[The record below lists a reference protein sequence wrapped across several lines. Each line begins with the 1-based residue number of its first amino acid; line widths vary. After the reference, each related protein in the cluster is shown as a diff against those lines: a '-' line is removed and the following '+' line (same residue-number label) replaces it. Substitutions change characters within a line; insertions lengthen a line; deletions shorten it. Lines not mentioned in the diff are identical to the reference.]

1 MKNKILRKVIE
12 FVPILFVIG
21 LAVALVYCIFYI
33 GKLEDQIYERDKTI
47 QELSFRSDLVEEY
60 FDIMQDS
67 IEHTTSYSLKSSKAN
82 IVIMQQDSTEHL
94 FYFGEKKLSANG
106 LVEEF
111 NILSKDYHKLVKDY
125 NKTVKDYKKTV
136 DDFNEE
142 FNKNM
147 RQIQELTSV
156 LGLIEKGY
164 GIQYDVKRDSTF
176 SIIELSNTERIDS
189 ALVLLPYYKD
199 KLKKTSDSVWTI
211 EYYEQKK

>member
-60 FDIMQDS
+60 FDIKHDS

-82 IVIMQQDSTEHL
+82 PVILQRDSTQLVFHRGNEVL
-94 FYFGEKKLSANG
+94 TSQDLVNEYNKLAKGYNELAEKYDKLMADYG
-106 LVEEF
+106 KLVREF
-111 NILSKDYHKLVKDY
+111 ND
-125 NKTVKDYKKTV
+125 
-136 DDFNEE
+136 E
-142 FNKNM
+142 FNKSI
-147 RQIQELTSV
+147 RQIQELKSV

-164 GIQYDVKRDSTF
+164 DIRYDVKRDSTF

-189 ALVLLPYYKD
+189 ALVLLPYFKD
-199 KLKKTSDSVWTI
+199 KLKKVSDSVWTI

>member
-12 FVPILFVIG
+12 FVPILLVIG

-82 IVIMQQDSTEHL
+82 IVIMQQDSTELL

-111 NILSKDYHKLVKDY
+111 NILLKDYHKLVKDY

>member
-1 MKNKILRKVIE
+1 MKNRILKRVVG
-12 FVPILFVIG
+12 FVPILLIIG
-21 LAVALVYCIFYI
+21 LVAALIYCVFYI
-33 GKLEDQIYERDKTI
+33 ERLEDQIYGRDRII

-82 IVIMQQDSTEHL
+82 IVIKQQDSTELL
-94 FYFGEKKLSANG
+94 FCFGEKKLSVNG

-111 NILSKDYHKLVKDY
+111 NMLLKDYHKLEKDY

-136 DDFNEE
+136 DDFNDE
-142 FNKNM
+142 FKKNM

-156 LGLIEKGY
+156 LGLIEKRY
-164 GIQYDVKRDSTF
+164 GIQYDVKIDSTF
-176 SIIELSNTERIDS
+176 SIIELSNTERVDS

-211 EYYEQKK
+211 KYYEQKK

>member
-1 MKNKILRKVIE
+1 MKNNIYKRIMGFVLILLVS
-12 FVPILFVIG
+12 G
-21 LAVALVYCIFYI
+21 MTAALVYCIFYI
-33 GKLEDQIYERDKTI
+33 EKLENQIYERDKTI

-82 IVIMQQDSTEHL
+82 IVIMQQDSTELL
-94 FYFGEKKLSANG
+94 FYFGEKTLSVNG

-111 NILSKDYHKLVKDY
+111 NMLLKDYHKLVKDY

-136 DDFNEE
+136 DDFNDE

-156 LGLIEKGY
+156 LGMIEKVY

-199 KLKKTSDSVWTI
+199 KLKRFSDSVWAI
-211 EYYEQKK
+211 EYYERKK